1 MSIKVLLVD
10 DDQSCID
17 TLKMNLSSF
26 SFINI
31 AGECNSAEA
40 AIKFLRE
47 KEADL
52 LFLDIEMDGI
62 SGLEFAKHLQTAYP
76 QILIIFVTGH
86 PGFAIEGYEAHPIDF
101 LTKPIN
107 ILRLEKSLTRVR
119 EVMSSRNAAKGKKI
133 GIKIA
138 GGIQIINV
146 NDILYIEKQGRKISI
161 VCHNNEIFHSN
172 ETMQNLEAIFFD
184 FGFFRSH
191 QSFLVPVQKIKAI
204 YPDSFTRSYSIQLT
218 NDGDILP
225 LSRNKYN
232 ELKDLIEKQTKVIS
246 FF

>member
-31 AGECNSAEA
+31 VGECNSAEV
-40 AIKFLRE
+40 AIRFLRE
-47 KEADL
+47 NEADL

-119 EVMSSRNAAKGKKI
+119 EMMSSRIAAKGKKI

-172 ETMQNLEAIFFD
+172 ETMQNLEALFSD

-191 QSFLVPVQKIKAI
+191 QSFLVPIQKIKAI

-218 NDGDILP
+218 NDEKIIP

-232 ELKDLIEKQTKVIS
+232 ELKELIEKQTKVIS

>member
-31 AGECNSAEA
+31 VGECNSAEA
-40 AIKFLRE
+40 AIRFLRE
-47 KEADL
+47 NEADL

-119 EVMSSRNAAKGKKI
+119 EVMSSRIAAKGKKI

-146 NDILYIEKQGRKISI
+146 NDILYIEKQGRKISV

-172 ETMQNLEAIFFD
+172 ETMQNLEAVFSD

-218 NDGDILP
+218 NDEKILP

>member
-1 MSIKVLLVD
+1 MLLVD

-31 AGECNSAEA
+31 VGECNSAEV
-40 AIKFLRE
+40 AIRFLRE
-47 KEADL
+47 NEADL

-119 EVMSSRNAAKGKKI
+119 EMMSSRIAAKGKKI

-172 ETMQNLEAIFFD
+172 ETMQNLEALFSD

-191 QSFLVPVQKIKAI
+191 QSFLVPIQKIKAI

-218 NDGDILP
+218 NDEKIIP

-232 ELKDLIEKQTKVIS
+232 ELKELIEKQTKVIS

>member
-1 MSIKVLLVD
+1 MLLVD

-31 AGECNSAEA
+31 VGECNSAEA
-40 AIKFLRE
+40 AIRFLRE
-47 KEADL
+47 NEADL

-119 EVMSSRNAAKGKKI
+119 EVMSSRIAAKGKKI

-146 NDILYIEKQGRKISI
+146 NDILYIEKQGRKISV

-172 ETMQNLEAIFFD
+172 ETMQNLEAVFSD

-218 NDGDILP
+218 NDEKILP

>member
-1 MSIKVLLVD
+1 MLLVD

-31 AGECNSAEA
+31 VGECNSAEA
-40 AIKFLRE
+40 AIRFLRE

-76 QILIIFVTGH
+76 QILTIFVTGH

-107 ILRLEKSLTRVR
+107 ILRLEKSLNRVR
-119 EVMSSRNAAKGKKI
+119 EQFSSRIAARENKI

-146 NDILYIEKQGRKISI
+146 NDILYVEKQGRKISI
-161 VCHNNEIFHSN
+161 VCHNSEIFHSN
-172 ETMQNLEAIFFD
+172 ETMQNLEALFSD

-191 QSFLVPVQKIKAI
+191 QSFLVPIQKIKAI

-218 NDGDILP
+218 NDEKIIP
-225 LSRNKYN
+225 LSRSKYN
-232 ELKDLIEKQTKVIS
+232 ELKDLIEKQTRVIT